1 MAKTPAKTQNQQIS
15 ETYDKI
21 RSSFDDQYI
30 ISSYLTQVM
39 DDVSQAT
46 SFRNQSKIIPIDK
59 GVDPFVFASFLNT
72 GGASADLGS
81 VFNTFNNAQLSILV
95 PEIRII
101 VRRRTGAGK
110 YTTKFIPIQNL
121 QPEMPLGK
129 SPEVSGATM
138 GLKTIDFD
146 LAGTSPETATNDINA
161 TATFFGNTLAVFQEH
176 PEYVDL
182 INPHFASKDG
192 TGSEM
197 LFQVGWALPSGP
209 AQKSLE
215 FTKKQTAA
223 LKSQFQTYVMNYT
236 SHNFSFNENGSFI
249 LQVEYVSYIDGVMR
263 DANFLADKSIL
274 NEVYPELKKPEKPL
288 EPNVHESIMSYIK
301 ENHEGA
307 SSDYKKRIY
316 NALAN
321 GEVAD
326 NISKYKLKLDENAV
340 MHFGKMFE
348 DIPYLTYEVPV
359 RQMNAMFLVRAMR
372 RVLGPYTSK
381 ANTLPEFYGKK
392 SSITDNLKGRLK
404 QFLET
409 DKLFNQEAI
418 AEDTY
423 SSDTVEEVE
432 ETLSKSLPQRLSSV
446 VPTLPDLRK
455 TKFLDVTTLGKILE
469 NFIMKSTGVKDLM
482 KEKDVTLILG
492 TIKISN
498 PEDPTHDKVYSLYD
512 LPIALSTLKETIRK
526 MYTSKLKTKVS
537 LRAFIATIL
546 KEVRKYYMQGDLIL
560 DAGKKLSANSLRS
573 TQITC
578 SRASRDRLRAAPT
591 LATLNLGI
599 RSDLRSLNIEKL
611 ANLYCIVAG
620 PADDAPAASLDNYV
634 VGAATSIVKKVSFSQ
649 VNSATM
655 TARQDDNIVAAF
667 RNSSNLGVIPQLYNV
682 KMDVIGNLNFL
693 PGYLFNLMPTILGV
707 STAIKDSIIKDLGLM
722 GSFMTLKVHH
732 TFSQDGF
739 TTSLE
744 AYNIS
749 TSNYINKTIA
759 NTKKKVTK

>member
-1 MAKTPAKTQNQQIS
+1 MANTPAKTQNQQIS

-39 DDVSQAT
+39 KDVGKDP
-46 SFRNQSKIIPIDK
+46 SFKNKSKIIPIDK
-59 GVDPFVFASFLNT
+59 GVDPFVFASFLST
-72 GGASADLGS
+72 GGASAGLRS

-110 YTTKFIPIQNL
+110 YTTKVIPIQNL

-129 SPEVSGATM
+129 SPEVSGATI

-146 LAGTSPETATNDINA
+146 LAGTSPETARNDINA
-161 TATFFGNTLAVFQEH
+161 SATFFGNTLAVFQTN

-197 LFQVGWALPSGP
+197 LFQVGWAMPSGDT
-209 AQKSLE
+209 QKSLK
-215 FTKKQTAA
+215 FTKKQIAA

-274 NEVYPELKKPEKPL
+274 NEVYPKLKKPEKPL

-321 GEVAD
+321 GKVAD

-348 DIPYLTYEVPV
+348 DIPYLTYEVPI

-372 RVLGPYTSK
+372 RVLGPHTSK
-381 ANTLPEFYGKK
+381 VNTLPEFYGKK
-392 SSITDNLKGRLK
+392 SGTIDNLEERLGR
-404 QFLET
+404 FLLT
-409 DKLFNQEAI
+409 DTLFSQEAI
-418 AEDTY
+418 AE
-423 SSDTVEEVE
+423 EVYNE
-432 ETLSKSLPQRLSSV
+432 QTKREVKETLSQALPQRLSSN
-446 VPTLPDLRK
+446 VPTISELRK
-455 TKFLDVTTLGKILE
+455 TKFIDVTTLGKILE
-469 NFIMKSTGVKDLM
+469 NFITKSTGVKDLM
-482 KEKDVTLILG
+482 EEKDVTLILG

-498 PEDPTHDKVYSLYD
+498 PEDSTHDKVYSLYD
-512 LPIALSTLKETIRK
+512 LPIALSTLKEAIRK

-546 KEVRKYYMQGDLIL
+546 KEARKYYMQGDLIL

-578 SRASRDRLRAAPT
+578 SRASRDRLRRSPT

-620 PADDAPAASLDNYV
+620 PADDAPEASLDNYV
-634 VGAATSIVKKVSFSQ
+634 VGAATSIVKKVNFSLA
-649 VNSATM
+649 NSATM
-655 TARQDDNIVAAF
+655 VARQDDNIVAAL
-667 RNSSNLGVIPQLYNV
+667 RSNNLGVIPQLYNV

-749 TSNYINKTIA
+749 TSRYINKIIT